1 MTFFGPFF
9 MDEKKK
15 GEKKKTEAQINEVTC
30 TATKGHMCAV
40 ESKKGQ
46 KEEKREAWREDGLKK
61 RL

>member
-15 GEKKKTEAQINEVTC
+15 GEKKTETQISEVTC

-40 ESKKGQ
+40 ESTKGQ
-46 KEEKREAWREDGLKK
+46 KEEKKERGMEGGWS
-61 RL
+61 

>member
-1 MTFFGPFF
+1 

-15 GEKKKTEAQINEVTC
+15 GKKTEAQISEVTC

-46 KEEKREAWREDGLKK
+46 EEERKRGMEGGWS
-61 RL
+61 